1 MCDLNVIIQLA
12 RVFTSEIAFR
22 TGEMAGIRGFELW
35 SCVVSGRGIGRVDWR
50 FMSFPTIFSITTG
63 SSLEMVTD
71 RSYLLIC
78 GMV

>member
-1 MCDLNVIIQLA
+1 
-12 RVFTSEIAFR
+12 
-22 TGEMAGIRGFELW
+22 MAGIRGFELW
-35 SCVVSGRGIGRVDWR
+35 SCVVGGRGIGRVDWR